1 MTENMDKFSRPGE
14 VFVSE
19 GDDNFVLLDYENGFY
34 YGLDEL
40 GKKIYTLLENRKS
53 VSEIV
58 EELSVEYEVS
68 KDILKNDVT
77 RFIEQLLKAKLIKA
91 GS

>member
-1 MTENMDKFSRPGE
+1 MTVNMDKFSRPGE

-53 VSEIV
+53 VIEIV
-58 EELSVEYEVS
+58 EELSGEYEVP
-68 KDILKNDVT
+68 KEILQKDVT
-77 RFIEQLLKAKLIKA
+77 KFIEQLLKAKLIKA
-91 GS
+91 GI

>member
-1 MTENMDKFSRPGE
+1 MNEKVDKFSRPGE

-34 YGLDEL
+34 YGLDDM
-40 GKKIYTLLENRKS
+40 GKKIYNLLENKKS

-58 EELSVEYEVS
+58 DELSVEYDVS
-68 KDILKNDVT
+68 KDILRNDVT
-77 RFIEQLLKAKLIKA
+77 HFIAQLLNAKLLKA